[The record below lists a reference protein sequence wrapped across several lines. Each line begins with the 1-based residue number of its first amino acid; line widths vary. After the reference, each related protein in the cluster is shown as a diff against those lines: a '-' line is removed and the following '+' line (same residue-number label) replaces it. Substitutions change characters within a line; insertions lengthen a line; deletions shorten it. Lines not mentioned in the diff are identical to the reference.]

1 MFSPS
6 LRATTSGLL
15 VLITL
20 VAFEAMG
27 VAAALPTAA
36 RELHGLAG
44 YGWAFTGMLVGNV
57 VGLVVSGQLSDQR
70 GPRLPLVSGLV
81 TFVAG
86 LLLSGSSVSMAEFVA
101 GRFVQ
106 GFGGGMLITAVYVV
120 LGEMY
125 GEQLRPKVF
134 AAMSGA
140 WVVPALAGPLVAGF
154 LTQHAS
160 WRWVFLGLVP
170 FAVAGAGL
178 MVPAL
183 RRLRTRPSGRK
194 TWLGDPRRV
203 LRALAVAAG
212 VAALEAAGQHPSA
225 ASAALVLAG
234 IAALAWGLRALLPP
248 GTLRVRPGVSAPI
261 ALRGLIAG
269 SFFGVDSMVPLTLT
283 VQHRYSAV
291 AAGLPLAASGVSW
304 AVGSWWQGRS
314 QVSDRVGLIRA
325 GLGFIAVAAAA
336 TAVVAFPAVPGWVMY
351 GTWALAGIGAGLGI
365 SSVGVLLL
373 NYTTDADR
381 GADSAAL
388 QVADVVTVSLTTG
401 LAGVLVAAAAAG
413 PLGYTSAF
421 VFLDLSMAALALLG
435 VAVARRARPA
445 AAAR

>member
-1 MFSPS
+1 
-6 LRATTSGLL
+6 
-15 VLITL
+15 
-20 VAFEAMG
+20 
-27 VAAALPTAA
+27 
-36 RELHGLAG
+36 
-44 YGWAFTGMLVGNV
+44 
-57 VGLVVSGQLSDQR
+57 
-70 GPRLPLVSGLV
+70 
-81 TFVAG
+81 
-86 LLLSGSSVSMAEFVA
+86 
-101 GRFVQ
+101 
-106 GFGGGMLITAVYVV
+106 
-120 LGEMY
+120 
-125 GEQLRPKVF
+125 
-134 AAMSGA
+134 
-140 WVVPALAGPLVAGF
+140 
-154 LTQHAS
+154 
-160 WRWVFLGLVP
+160 
-170 FAVAGAGL
+170 
-178 MVPAL
+178 
-183 RRLRTRPSGRK
+183 
-194 TWLGDPRRV
+194 
-203 LRALAVAAG
+203 
-212 VAALEAAGQHPSA
+212 
-225 ASAALVLAG
+225 
-234 IAALAWGLRALLPP
+234 
-248 GTLRVRPGVSAPI
+248 
-261 ALRGLIAG
+261 
-269 SFFGVDSMVPLTLT
+269 MVPLTLT

-314 QVSDRVGLIRA
+314 RVSDRVGLIRA

>member
-6 LRATTSGLL
+6 LRATTSGIL

-70 GPRLPLVSGLV
+70 GPRLPLITGLV
-81 TFVAG
+81 AFIAG
-86 LLLSGSSVSMAEFVA
+86 LLLAGSSVSMAEFVA
-101 GRFVQ
+101 GRIVQ
-106 GFGGGMLITAVYVV
+106 GLGGGMLITAVYVV

-125 GEQLRPKVF
+125 GAQLRPKVF

-140 WVVPALAGPLVAGF
+140 WVVPALVGPLVAGF

-183 RRLRTRPSGRK
+183 RRLRPRPAEPRTR
-194 TWLGDPRRV
+194 LAHPRRV
-203 LRALAVAAG
+203 LRAVAVAAG
-212 VAALEAAGQHPSA
+212 VATLEAAGQHPSF
-225 ASAALVLAG
+225 ASIALALAG

-248 GTLRVRPGVSAPI
+248 GTLRVRPGVPAPI

-291 AAGLPLAASGVSW
+291 AAGVPLAASGVTW

-314 QVSDRVGLIRA
+314 GVSDRIGLIRA
-325 GLGFIAVAAAA
+325 GLGFIAAGAAG
-336 TAVVAFPAVPGWVMY
+336 TAVVAFPAVPGWLVY
-351 GTWALAGIGAGLGI
+351 GTWAVAGIGAGLGI

-388 QVADVVTVSLTTG
+388 QVADVVMASLTTG
-401 LAGVLVAAAAAG
+401 LAGVLVAAAAVGA
-413 PLGYTSAF
+413 LGYTSAF
-421 VFLDLSMAALALLG
+421 VVLDLSMAALALLG
-435 VAVARRARPA
+435 VAVARRAA
-445 AAAR
+445 APSAH